1 MKPQVAVFASGNGSN
16 FEALAKACESGK
28 VKAEIAV
35 CITDK
40 PGAYTVTRARNLGIP
55 AVEFRPKDFATKAD
69 YERAVLETLQQY
81 QVEFIC
87 LAGYMRL
94 IGDVLLQAFGGRII
108 NIHPSLL
115 PSFKGAHGIKDAF
128 DYGVRITGVTVH
140 YVDESLDGGK
150 ILAQDCVRNTLND
163 TLETLEEKIHACE
176 HKLYPRALQMAL
188 NNLKKHQP
196 LRKDIRKNKI

>member
-1 MKPQVAVFASGNGSN
+1 MKPRVAVFASGNGSN
-16 FEALAKACESGK
+16 FEALARACASGE
-28 VKAEIAV
+28 VDAEIAV

-40 PGAYTVTRARNLGIP
+40 PGAYVVTRARNLGIP
-55 AVEFRPKDFATKAD
+55 SEEFRPKDFGSKLE
-69 YERAVLETLQQY
+69 YERAVLDALARHD
-81 QVEFIC
+81 VDFIC

-94 IGDVLLQAFGGRII
+94 IGAVLLDAYRERII

-115 PSFKGAHGIKDAF
+115 PSFKGAHAIRDAF

-150 ILAQDCVRNTLND
+150 ILAQAPVENSETD
-163 TLETLEEKIHACE
+163 TLDSLETKIHACE

-188 NNLKKHQP
+188 DNLKKQQH
-196 LRKDIRKNKI
+196 L